1 MERKNLIGSALT
13 IWGRSGLS
21 NQTASHRGIRLAPLL
36 LVAVMLA
43 AMAVLAET
51 SNPAQ
56 TAHAHG
62 RDDHTHIYTSPP
74 AEYCPTYRDAPE
86 ERTYLETTMTVGA
99 ATRQSR
105 SVTIDLPDCGETSTA
120 ITGISASKL
129 GTAPDLTGLV
139 ADCNTLLDLKDD
151 LTGTRSGSL
160 NWSADTAM
168 DSWDG
173 ITVAKTPPRV
183 TRLELA
189 RKGLTGT
196 IPEELANLTN
206 LEKLALWENQLTG
219 PIPAALGHLTML
231 NTLWLSNNRLSGAI
245 PSQWGAP
252 TGPSPL
258 TALRELRLAS
268 NRLSGAIPP
277 TLGSLQELRYLSLG
291 ENQLSGSIPK
301 ELGNLTNLAELV
313 LDSNQLS
320 GAIPSELGNLTRLTS
335 LGLQYNQL
343 TGLVPPE
350 LGNLTRMWSLTFHSN
365 QLTGPIPPELGNLT
379 MAIFLYMDN
388 NRLSGEIPEELGNL
402 TGIHEITLNGNP
414 LTGPI
419 PAELSD
425 PAELTRLW
433 LHDTRWTG
441 TIPAELVARTEQN
454 TLTMDLRINRRPVAP
469 AVGDKDATTGEE
481 FTYQVVF
488 TDPDGHDLTYSAMQA
503 DDTPLPSWLK
513 FDPATG
519 NLSGTPPT
527 DESISVRITA
537 KDSPTDSSPPLS
549 ASVILTI
556 ESGPEK
562 VTPPPTPAGGAPTIS
577 GTPRVGE
584 TLTADTTAINDEDG
598 LTNVSYEYQWIAGG
612 TDIDGATGSTFELTA
627 SEVGKTIRVRVTF
640 TDDADNEESLT
651 SVATVAVAA
660 AATNPLTGF
669 TVVDAVTNP
678 QTVLGTLTD
687 GVTLT
692 LDDPDNGSYGIRVDI
707 ASGVQVGSV
716 QLQLT
721 GGKSVDHT
729 EGIAP
734 YSLYGDGGA
743 GALNGESL
751 PEGNYTLTANA
762 YSERSLGGDLLGTLT
777 VSFTVKGATAE
788 VSNTAATGTP
798 DITGMP
804 QVDETLTA
812 DTSAIDDEDG
822 LTNVAFEYQW
832 IADGTD
838 IAGATGST
846 YTLASSELGKTIQVK
861 VTFTDDAGNEETLTS
876 AATEAVAAKPAPL
889 TASLP
894 DSRFQSAR
902 HKGADDRPQVIVAF
916 SMAVASFEKTTPS
929 LSLTGATL
937 RSVRQHQE
945 DGLENAWIFFL
956 DPDDNDDIVFS
967 LVTGQSCDSGGICTD
982 DGRRLSSAV
991 QTTLPGPDEDSEP
1004 ENPTP
1009 DDPNSPATGAPT
1021 VSGTPQVDQT
1031 LTASTSN
1038 IADADGLSNVSYGYQ
1053 WLAAGT
1059 AISGATGS
1067 TYTLT
1072 ANEHGDTIQVRVS
1085 FNDDKGNAESLTSVA
1100 TDAVAAKPAP
1110 LTASFSNMPD
1120 SHDGSAEFTFDL
1132 TFSENFPLSYVTLRD
1147 HAFTKDAQNED
1158 HVVAAKRKVPG
1169 SNQTWT
1175 ITVEPS
1181 GTGAITITLPETTD
1195 CDDDGAICTDDGR
1208 MLSHA
1213 VTVTVPGPSQ

>member
-454 TLTMDLRINRRPVAP
+454 TLTMDLRTNRRPVAP

-956 DPDDNDDIVFS
+956 DPDGSDDIVFS

-1072 ANEHGDTIQVRVS
+1072 ANEQGDTIQVRVS